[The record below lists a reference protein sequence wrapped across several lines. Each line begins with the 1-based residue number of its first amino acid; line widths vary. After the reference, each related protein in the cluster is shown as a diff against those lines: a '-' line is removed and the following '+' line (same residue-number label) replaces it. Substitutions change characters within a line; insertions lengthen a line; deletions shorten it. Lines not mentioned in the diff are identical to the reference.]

1 MTIERERREQM
12 TMTHQ
17 KKIKGIKNGKLRSE
31 REREREYITNER
43 KNLRLF
49 SIRSRLN
56 LNIQNN
62 DFSNIQ
68 SEIASL

>member
-1 MTIERERREQM
+1 MMIERERREQM

-17 KKIKGIKNGKLRSE
+17 KKIKGIKNGKLRS
-31 REREREYITNER
+31 EREREYITNER

>member
-1 MTIERERREQM
+1 M
-12 TMTHQ
+12 TMTRQQ
-17 KKIKGIKNGKLRSE
+17 KITGIKNGRKLRS
-31 REREREYITNER
+31 EREYITNER

>member
-31 REREREYITNER
+31 REREST
-43 KNLRLF
+43 
-49 SIRSRLN
+49 
-56 LNIQNN
+56 
-62 DFSNIQ
+62 
-68 SEIASL
+68 

>member
-1 MTIERERREQM
+1 M

-17 KKIKGIKNGKLRSE
+17 KKIKGIKNGRKLRS
-31 REREREYITNER
+31 EREYITNER

-49 SIRSRLN
+49 SIRSRHN